1 MVQSNPIYI
10 CEARMEFEVK
20 SPLLGF
26 EEVSKMKLI
35 IIDDVFMKLQA
46 KNEEEHPIF
55 TLVNPYALREYKFDI
70 PDVAIEALE
79 LTEDSNISILN
90 IVVVQ
95 DPISASTV
103 NFAAPIIFNTD
114 NNTMIQIILDT
125 SKNDFGIAE
134 PISSFM
140 TKNQEEEQE
149 TKE

>member
-1 MVQSNPIYI
+1 
-10 CEARMEFEVK
+10 MEFEVK

-35 IIDDVFMKLQA
+35 MIDDVFMKLQA
-46 KNEEEHPIF
+46 QNEKEHPIF

-79 LTEDSNISILN
+79 LTDETNISVLN

-95 DPISASTV
+95 DPISSSTV

-114 NNTMIQIILDT
+114 NKTMIQIILET
-125 SKNDFGIAE
+125 SSNDFGIAE
-134 PISSFM
+134 PISNFLN
-140 TKNQEEEQE
+140 KEQEEE
-149 TKE
+149 TKS